1 MGGMAGLKIAFY
13 NLTTT
18 VTFGGIE
25 TFNREMA
32 RTLARRGHT
41 VHIFGGRGPLRLE
54 LPEVTVHSY
63 PFLRRTAVPDLGTR
77 CRKFVERLSFGVCA
91 FKDLVKGRYDLIY
104 ISKPYDLP
112 VALAASSR
120 SGAKT
125 VFGSGGTEFFP
136 GYHYLVRRVDHFFA
150 CSEFNASQIEQYCG
164 IRPQVLPNGV
174 DTALFRPLHPEQRLR
189 DALQIS
195 DKEGVVVSACRL
207 VGWKGIEYSIKAV
220 AELLHKGI
228 AVRYLILGEGK
239 DRERL
244 EKLAESMGVSRGV
257 LFLGSVRNAELP
269 CYYSIADI
277 AVFPSIADETFGIA
291 IAEAMACGVP
301 VVSTVVGG
309 IPEVVSGESGI
320 LVPPKDDISLA
331 RAMEKLLTGEDIRR
345 KMGNEG
351 RKWVTQNFSWD
362 VIAERFEKYI
372 AND

>member
-1 MGGMAGLKIAFY
+1 
-13 NLTTT
+13 
-18 VTFGGIE
+18 
-25 TFNREMA
+25 
-32 RTLARRGHT
+32 
-41 VHIFGGRGPLRLE
+41 
-54 LPEVTVHSY
+54 
-63 PFLRRTAVPDLGTR
+63 
-77 CRKFVERLSFGVCA
+77 
-91 FKDLVKGRYDLIY
+91 
-104 ISKPYDLP
+104 
-112 VALAASSR
+112 
-120 SGAKT
+120 
-125 VFGSGGTEFFP
+125 
-136 GYHYLVRRVDHFFA
+136 
-150 CSEFNASQIEQYCG
+150 
-164 IRPQVLPNGV
+164 VLPNGV
-174 DTALFRPLHPEQRLR
+174 DTALFRPLHLEQRLR

-239 DRERL
+239 DRGRL